1 MIYFCCDHFRRAAV
15 RGGPLNGI
23 DFIEVVDRDAPSE
36 DLRQRILHM
45 HLLNDPGALVFTPDN
60 VRIEGGERIRDIRVQ
75 TVTMGLGPQTNV
87 VVIVLDRYGDNSP
100 YILRLVRSALDDR
113 PPVGFDPMLSA
124 AEFDFKAECPSPFD
138 CKPVCDCADQREPA
152 PQIDYLAKD
161 YETLLAVMRDRM
173 ALLAPDWTERN
184 AADSMV
190 AVLEMLAFVG
200 DQLSW
205 AQDAAH
211 NEGFLD
217 RCRSRISLRRLVRL
231 VDYFIGEGANARV
244 HVHLAVSAD
253 VAPLL
258 PTDPAVVP
266 RGTPV
271 VTLLPD
277 AGTTVP
283 NAPEDLARAAAV
295 YETMHDL
302 RELFVLHHEM
312 PFYSWSD
319 QRCCLPK
326 GATRATLAGHYPDL
340 RVGETLIFEEII
352 GPRTGR
358 PADADPANR
367 QPMRLTLV
375 EAFEGAGPLTDPV
388 TGDQVTWIEWDPAD
402 ALTSPLCISAD
413 TDPEF
418 GAAFLP
424 AVSVARGNIV
434 LADHGQ
440 TLADEDLGAAP
451 EPAYR
456 LVTAD
461 AGCDTCDREPP
472 VFAPP
477 RYAPILAERPVTH
490 AEPFDPAA
498 PAGQA
503 LTQDPARAL
512 PQVSLVSAPD
522 GADWT
527 AVRDLLSSG
536 PFADEF
542 VVETENDGAAQLRF
556 GDDFNGHRPEP
567 GTTFAATYRRGSGR
581 AGAIGADRLRHIAL
595 PVAEITGV
603 RNPLPS
609 TGGVEPESAASVRSR
624 APFAFRTQE
633 RAVTRED
640 YSEVSTRLSEVQR
653 AAATWIHTGS
663 WLTVFVS
670 ADRFGGGPVD
680 DAFATRLGDHLER
693 FRLAGYDLDVDPPI
707 FVPLEIELCICVRSG
722 HFRSDV
728 RRAVLRVL
736 GSDIAPDGTPGFF
749 NSDRQSFGQTV
760 WLSPILA
767 AVQAVP
773 GVESV
778 RAAVFRR
785 LGDLGTGGV
794 DDEFLAF
801 ERLEIAQLD
810 NDPNFPEHGQLRLKL
825 SGGL

>member
-1 MIYFCCDHFRRAAV
+1 MIYFCCDQIRRSEV

-23 DFIEVVDRDAPSE
+23 DFVEVVDRDAPSPAM
-36 DLRQRILHM
+36 RQRILHV
-45 HLLNDPGALVFTPDN
+45 HLLNDPGALVFDPDN
-60 VRIEGGERIRDIRVQ
+60 IRVEGGERIRDIRVQ
-75 TVTMGLGPQTNV
+75 TVTMGLGPQANV
-87 VVIVLDRYGDNSP
+87 VVIELDRYGDFST
-100 YILRLVRSALDDR
+100 YTLRLVRSTLDDR
-113 PPVGFDPMLSA
+113 PPVDFDPILSV
-124 AEFDFKAECPSPFD
+124 AEFGFKAECPSPFD
-138 CKPVCDCADQREPA
+138 CKPVCECPDPREPA
-152 PQIDYLAKD
+152 PEIDYLAKD
-161 YETLLAVMRDRM
+161 YESLLSVMRDRM

-184 AADSMV
+184 AADPMV
-190 AVLEMLAFVG
+190 TVLEMLAFVG

-217 RCRSRISLRRLVRL
+217 RCRSRISLRRLARL

-253 VAPLL
+253 VSPLL
-258 PTDPAVVP
+258 PTDPPVVP
-266 RGTPV
+266 RGTPL
-271 VTLLPD
+271 VTHLPD
-277 AGTTVP
+277 AETTVA
-283 NAPEDLARAAAV
+283 NVAEDLAEAAAV
-295 YETMHDL
+295 YETMHEL
-302 RELFVLHHEM
+302 RELFVLHNEM

-367 QPMRLTLV
+367 QPVRLTSV
-375 EAFEGAGPLTDPV
+375 EAFEGAAPLTDPV
-388 TGDQVTWIEWDPAD
+388 TGDQVTWIEWDAAD
-402 ALTSPLCISAD
+402 ALTFPLCISAE

-418 GAAFLP
+418 GSAFLP

-440 TLADEDLGAAP
+440 TIAGEDLGAVP

-461 AGCDTCDREPP
+461 EGCDSCDREPP
-472 VFAPP
+472 TFAPP
-477 RYAPILAERPVTH
+477 RFNPILGERPVTH
-490 AEPFDPAA
+490 AEPLDPAL
-498 PAGQA
+498 PASLA
-503 LTQDPARAL
+503 LKQDPARAL
-512 PQVSLVSAPD
+512 PQVSLLSLPD
-522 GADWT
+522 NADWS
-527 AVRDLLSSG
+527 AVRDLLASG

-542 VVETENDGAAQLRF
+542 VVEVENDGTAQIRF
-556 GDDFNGHRPEP
+556 GDDINGHRPEP
-567 GTTFAATYRRGSGR
+567 GTTFAATYRRGLGR
-581 AGAIGADRLRHIAL
+581 AGALGADRLRHIAL
-595 PVAEITGV
+595 PVPEITDV
-603 RNPLPS
+603 RNPLAS
-609 TGGVEPESAASVRSR
+609 TGDAEPESAASIRAR

-680 DAFATRLGDHLER
+680 DAFATRLRDHLER
-693 FRLAGYDLDVDPPI
+693 FRLAGYDLNVDPPI
-707 FVPLEIELCICVRSG
+707 FVPLEIELRICVLAG

-736 GSDIAPDGTPGFF
+736 GSDTAPDGTPGFF
-749 NSDRQSFGQTV
+749 NPDRQSFGQTV

-778 RAAVFRR
+778 RAKVFRR
-785 LGDLGTGGV
+785 LGDQGSGGL
-794 DDEFLAF
+794 DEEFLAF

-810 NDPNFPEHGQLRLKL
+810 NDPNFPERGQLRLKL
-825 SGGL
+825 AGGL

>member
-1 MIYFCCDHFRRAAV
+1 MIYFCCDQFRRAAV

-23 DFIEVVDRDAPSE
+23 DFVEVVDRDAPIPS
-36 DLRQRILHM
+36 LRQRILHV
-45 HLLNDPGALVFTPDN
+45 HLLNDPAALVFTPDQI
-60 VRIEGGERIRDIRVQ
+60 RIDGGERIRDIQVQ
-75 TVTMGLGPQTNV
+75 SVTMGLGPQTNIV
-87 VVIVLDRYGDNSP
+87 VVQLDRYGDHSP
-100 YILRLVRSALDDR
+100 YSVRLVRSALDAR
-113 PPVGFDPMLSA
+113 PPVDFDPMLA
-124 AEFDFKAECPSPFD
+124 AATFDFKAECPSPFD
-138 CKPVCDCADQREPA
+138 CAPVCDCADPADPA
-152 PQIDYLAKD
+152 PEIDYLAKD

-184 AADSMV
+184 AADPMV
-190 AVLEMLAFVG
+190 TVLELLAYVA

-217 RCRSRISLRRLVRL
+217 RCQSRISLRRLVRL

-253 VAPLL
+253 LAPLL

-266 RGTPV
+266 RGTPL

-277 AGTTVP
+277 VGVTVP
-283 NAPEDLARAAAV
+283 HVPDVLAGAAAI

-302 RELFVLHHEM
+302 RELFAAHNDM

-326 GATRATLAGHYPDL
+326 GAVQATLAGHFPHL

-358 PADADPANR
+358 VPDADPTNR
-367 QPMRLTLV
+367 QPVRLTRIQAFDGAVPLV
-375 EAFEGAGPLTDPV
+375 DPV
-388 TGDQVTWIEWDPAD
+388 TGAQVTCVEWDAAD
-402 ALTSPLCISAD
+402 ALQFPLCISAE

-424 AVSVARGNIV
+424 VVSVARGNIV

-440 TLADEDLGAAP
+440 TIRDEDLGAVPAP
-451 EPAYR
+451 ATR
-456 LVTAD
+456 LVMAG
-461 AGCDTCDREPP
+461 AGCDSCDPAAP

-477 RYAPILAERPVTH
+477 RFTPVLAQRPVTH
-490 AEPFDPAA
+490 AQPLDPAA
-498 PAGQA
+498 PAGLA
-503 LTQDPARAL
+503 LQQDPARAL
-512 PQVSLVSAPD
+512 PQVRLHSLPD

-527 AVRDLLSSG
+527 ALRDLLSSA

-542 VVETENDGAAQLRF
+542 VVETENDGTAQLRF
-556 GDDFNGHRPEP
+556 GDDINGHRPEP
-567 GTTFAATYRRGSGR
+567 GTTFSATYRIGSGR

-595 PVAEITGV
+595 PLPQITGV

-609 TGGVEPESAASVRSR
+609 TGGVEPETAASVRAR

-633 RAVTRED
+633 RAVTRQD
-640 YSEVSTRLSEVQR
+640 YADVSTRLTEVQR
-653 AAATWIHTGS
+653 AAATWVHTGS
-663 WLTVFVS
+663 WLTVFVA
-670 ADRFGGGPVD
+670 ADRLGGGPVD
-680 DAFATRLGDHLER
+680 AAFATRLGDHLER

-707 FVPLEIELCICVRSG
+707 FVPLEVELCICVLAG

-728 RRAVLRVL
+728 RRAVLRIL
-736 GSDIAPDGTPGFF
+736 GASVAPDGTPGFF
-749 NSDRQSFGQTV
+749 NPDRQSFGQTV
-760 WLSPILA
+760 WLSPIIA

-773 GVESV
+773 GVQSV
-778 RAAVFRR
+778 RAKQFRR
-785 LGDLGTGGV
+785 LGDTGPGGLE
-794 DDEFLAF
+794 DEFLEF
-801 ERLEIAQLD
+801 DRLEIAQLD
-810 NDPNFPEHGQLRLKL
+810 NDPNFPEHGQLLLNL
-825 SGGL
+825 SGGV